1 MEILMGLLG
10 IIGVCTIVYF
20 IGLLWLFMM
29 DSIHEINRKDIVIV
43 FFNGMF
49 VVIAIGYIYLILRLL
64 YQIGNWII
72 DLKK

>member
-10 IIGVCTIVYF
+10 VIGVCTIVYF

-29 DSIHEINRKDIVIV
+29 DSIREINRKDIIVV

-49 VVIAIGYIYLILRLL
+49 VVIAIGYIYLMLRLL